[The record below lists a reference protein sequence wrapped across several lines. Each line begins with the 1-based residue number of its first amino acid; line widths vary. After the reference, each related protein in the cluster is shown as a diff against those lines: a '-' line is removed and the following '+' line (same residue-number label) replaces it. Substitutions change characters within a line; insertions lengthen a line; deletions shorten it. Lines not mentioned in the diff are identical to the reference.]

1 MLCALL
7 WISLRKNKMNNDI
20 QIRAYKP
27 GEPSLVVNFYYR
39 LFEKQF
45 QFLPSTEQYFLHAM
59 EELFVYKEGSELW
72 VAVRGDQIVGSIC
85 IVYKGNSEA
94 QLRLF
99 GIDPSVQGQ
108 GVGSSLVKTAM
119 DFCKKNN
126 YHKVILWTIDICK
139 AARHIYGKFGFVH
152 TDSKPNTTWANYSMT
167 EELWEYSDIQNCF

>member
-1 MLCALL
+1 M
-7 WISLRKNKMNNDI
+7 
-20 QIRAYKP
+20 
-27 GEPSLVVNFYYR
+27 
-39 LFEKQF
+39 
-45 QFLPSTEQYFLHAM
+45 
-59 EELFVYKEGSELW
+59 
-72 VAVRGDQIVGSIC
+72 
-85 IVYKGNSEA
+85 
-94 QLRLF
+94 RLF

-126 YHKVILWTIDICK
+126 YHKVILWTIDICN

>member
-1 MLCALL
+1 
-7 WISLRKNKMNNDI
+7 MNNDI

-85 IVYKGNSEA
+85 IVYKGNYEA

-108 GVGSSLVKTAM
+108 GEAQV
-119 DFCKKNN
+119 
-126 YHKVILWTIDICK
+126 
-139 AARHIYGKFGFVH
+139 
-152 TDSKPNTTWANYSMT
+152 
-167 EELWEYSDIQNCF
+167 